1 MRSIELLHR
10 WGGGLAGLILAV
22 LGLTGAILVHKD
34 DWIALPHV
42 SDKPAT
48 DPIAVG
54 QLTAHL
60 LQNARGGESL
70 IYASDSFGLVQL
82 RDGSAGAY
90 FTQSGDVVTRWGS
103 QWERPELWLF
113 DLHHYLFAGE
123 AGKVVVGLAGIAAVV
138 FVVTGTI
145 LWWRTRRTFRLRIWP
160 ARMSGPA
167 IRMQHRDL
175 GLVTAPILL
184 LLALTGS
191 MLTFRPVA
199 SFLLSPLTAP
209 SVMEAELASP
219 VLSGGKL
226 SQNVDWAGVVIEAYQ
241 AFPEAQ
247 IRILTLPNKSG
258 DPIIVRMKQ
267 ESEWLPNGRSMLWFD
282 AANGRLLARRDAL
295 AMQAGTQAFNMLYPV
310 HAAKVGGIVWRL
322 ISTFAGIALTLLGSL
337 AVWSFWFKSGMRS
350 TANVNGRTDK
360 SHLPAK
366 HRQS

>member
-10 WGGGLAGLILAV
+10 WGGGLVGLILAV

-42 SDKPAT
+42 SDKPVT

-60 LQNARGGESL
+60 LQNAKGGESL

-82 RDGSAGAY
+82 RNGGGGAY
-90 FTQSGDVVTRWGS
+90 FTQFGDVVARWGN

-123 AGKVVVGLAGIAAVV
+123 AGKVVVGLAGLAAVV
-138 FVVTGTI
+138 FIVTGTI

-226 SQNVDWAGVVIEAYQ
+226 SQNVDWAGIVIAAYR

-247 IRILTLPNKSG
+247 IRILTLPKKSG

-267 ESEWLPNGRSMLWFD
+267 ESEWLPNGRSMLWFN

-295 AMQAGTQAFNMLYPV
+295 AVQAGTQAFNMLYPV
-310 HAAKVGGIVWRL
+310 HAAKVGGTLWRM
-322 ISTFAGIALTLLGSL
+322 ISSFAGVALTLLGSL
-337 AVWSFWFKSGMRS
+337 AVWSFWFKPSARDILHVNVR
-350 TANVNGRTDK
+350 TAVPHSPSER
-360 SHLPAK
+360 
-366 HRQS
+366 RQL